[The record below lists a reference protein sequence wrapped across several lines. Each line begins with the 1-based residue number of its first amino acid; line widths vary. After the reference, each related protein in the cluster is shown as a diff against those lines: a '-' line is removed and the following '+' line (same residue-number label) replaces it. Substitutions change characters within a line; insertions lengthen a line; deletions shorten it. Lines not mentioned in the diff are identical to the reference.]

1 MLTIWGV
8 SGMGIVVVSGGRAD
22 IGVLTPVTET
32 LKADW
37 LFLAP
42 PPSKTGYDS
51 ARSCSEAVNNAAN
64 TFRAKVP
71 EFVVL
76 LGDRYEIL
84 GAATAAYLMNIPIAH
99 LSGGDVTEG
108 SQDESMRHA
117 ITKLAHLHFATCKQS
132 AQRILAMGEEHWRVH
147 VVGCPGID
155 GLLNTVLLGREATL
169 QALNVKGP
177 YYLVAFQPATL
188 AADPVDEAREL
199 LSALSTL
206 QMPCIFTTLNSDAG
220 GIEINALFKNYCA
233 DGKSQIVDMNRKLFL
248 SAMKHCTL
256 MIGNS
261 SSGLYEAPSLH
272 KAFVNVGIR
281 QKGRSTG
288 NSVVSCDA
296 RAGDILKAVMA
307 AKCLDTTRAV
317 NPYGDGNSA
326 QKISLLLKTLPVT
339 RQRLLQKRWICN
351 NIEQYSAA

>member
-1 MLTIWGV
+1 
-8 SGMGIVVVSGGRAD
+8 MGIVVVSGGRAD
-22 IGVLTPVTET
+22 VGPLTPVAEA
-32 LKADW
+32 LKAEW
-37 LFLAP
+37 VFVTPLH
-42 PPSKTGYDS
+42 SKTGYDS
-51 ARSCSEAVNNAAN
+51 ARSCSEAINTAAN
-64 TFRAKVP
+64 AFRTKNP

-117 ITKLAHLHFATCKQS
+117 ITKLAHLHFATHERS
-132 AQRILAMGEEHWRVH
+132 AQRILAMGEEQWRVH

-155 GLLNTVLLGREATL
+155 SLLNTVLLGHEATL
-169 QALNVKGP
+169 QALNVTGP

-199 LSALSTL
+199 ISALNTL
-206 QMPCIFTTLNSDAG
+206 KIPCIFTTLNSDAG
-220 GIEINALFKNYCA
+220 GIEINALFKNFCA
-233 DGKSQIVDMNRKLFL
+233 DGKSQIIDMNRKLFL
-248 SAMKHCTL
+248 SAMKYCKL

-261 SSGLYEAPSLH
+261 SSGLYEAPTLH

-281 QKGRSTG
+281 QQGRYSG
-288 NSVVSCDA
+288 NSVVNCDA
-296 RAGDILKAVMA
+296 RATNILRAVMQA
-307 AKCLDTTRAV
+307 ESLDCAKAV

-326 QKISLLLKTLPVT
+326 QKISLILKTLPVT
-339 RQRLLQKRWICN
+339 RERLLQKRWIHN
-351 NIEQYSAA
+351 PVGYKEKV